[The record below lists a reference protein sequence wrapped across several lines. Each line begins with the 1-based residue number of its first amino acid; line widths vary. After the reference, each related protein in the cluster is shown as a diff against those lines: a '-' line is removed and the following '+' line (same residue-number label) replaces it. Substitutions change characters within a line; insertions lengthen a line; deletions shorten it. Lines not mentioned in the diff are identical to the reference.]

1 MIVQTN
7 SQHGTVRLTMAQAL
21 VRFLEQQFVERDG
34 VERRLIRGV
43 FGIFGHG
50 NVTGLGQAL
59 DEMAVDLPYF
69 QPRSEQAMVHT
80 AAAFARMA
88 NRLATFACTSSVGP
102 GATNLITGAA
112 GATINRLPVLLLP
125 GDTFASRRP
134 HPVLQQLEDFG
145 NPDVSVNDALRPV
158 SRFWDRINRPE
169 QLLTSLPEACRTL
182 TDPVR
187 TGAVTIALPQ
197 DVQTEAYDYPSTFFE
212 KRIHR
217 VSRPLPAQ
225 IDMDRAFDSIRQ
237 ARRPLII
244 AGGGVIYSEATG
256 VLADLSSQC
265 GIPVSE
271 TQAGKGSLPWDH
283 PWSVGPIGALGG
295 LAANRLAA
303 NSDVVLAVGTR
314 LGDFPTASHTVFQQ
328 PDLTLIHLNI
338 VPMDAAKL
346 GAIPLVGDAR
356 DTLSW
361 LLDRLSDADYCSDC
375 AYHGE
380 VAALRNEWADEVD
393 RQRTLPSGDVLSQAR
408 VIDIVND
415 AAEDS
420 DIVVG
425 AAGGLPGDLNK
436 LWRTRDAH
444 GYHVEYGYSCMG
456 YEIAGGLG
464 VKLAVPDREVI
475 VMVGDGSYLML
486 HSEIVTSLQE
496 NLKLIIVLLDNSG
509 FQCIRNLQESAGAAA
524 FGNELRYRDPETG
537 RLTGSYIPI
546 DFAGNAESLGAA
558 AFAAS
563 TPDELSQALQL
574 ARRSTR
580 TALIHARID
589 LKATVPA
596 YDAWWDVPV
605 AEVSGE
611 TEVTAARAVYENDRE
626 RQRFHY

>member
-1 MIVQTN
+1 MIGQTDPRR
-7 SQHGTVRLTMAQAL
+7 GTVRLTMAQAL

-34 VERRLIRGV
+34 IEHRLIRGV

-59 DEMAVDLPYF
+59 DEMATDLPYY

-80 AAAFARMA
+80 AAAFARMS
-88 NRLATFACTSSVGP
+88 NRLETFACTSSVGP
-102 GATNLITGAA
+102 GATNMITGAA

-145 NPDVSVNDALRPV
+145 SPDISVNDALRPV

-182 TDPVR
+182 ADPVR

-197 DVQTEAYDYPSTFFE
+197 DVQTEAYDYPDTFFE
-212 KRIHR
+212 KRTYHVPR
-217 VSRPLPAQ
+217 SLPTT
-225 IDMDRAFDSIRQ
+225 IDLDRALEPIRQ

-256 VLADLSSQC
+256 VISDLSRQC
-265 GIPVSE
+265 GIPVAE

-283 PWSVGPIGALGG
+283 PWSVGPIGAIGG

-303 NSDVVLAVGTR
+303 KADVVLAVGTR
-314 LGDFPTASHTVFQQ
+314 LGDFPTASHTAFQR

-338 VPMDAAKL
+338 VPMDAEKL

-356 DTLSW
+356 ETLSR
-361 LLDRLSDADYCSDC
+361 LLDRLREADYCSDP
-375 AYHGE
+375 AYQGE
-380 VAALRNEWADEVD
+380 VTELRKEWAVEVD
-393 RQRTLPSGDVLSQAR
+393 RQRSRPNGDVMSQAQ
-408 VIDIVND
+408 VIDIVNGASD
-415 AAEDS
+415 DS
-420 DIVVG
+420 DIVVS

-436 LWRTRDAH
+436 LWRTRDPR

-486 HSEIVTSLQE
+486 HTEIVTSLQE
-496 NLKLIIVLLDNSG
+496 HLKLIIVLLDNSG
-509 FQCIRNLQESAGAAA
+509 FQCIRNLQESAGAVA
-524 FGNELRYRDPETG
+524 FGNELRYRDPATG
-537 RLTGSYIPI
+537 KLTGSYIPI
-546 DFAGNAESLGAA
+546 DFAANAESLGAA
-558 AFAAS
+558 AFAAA
-563 TPDELSQALQL
+563 TPDELRRAIQL

-580 TALIHARID
+580 TALIHVRTD
-589 LKATVPA
+589 PEATVPD
-596 YDAWWDVPV
+596 YDSWWDVPV
-605 AEVSGE
+605 AEVSGQDG
-611 TEVTAARAVYENDRE
+611 VQAARATYDDDRG
-626 RQRFHY
+626 RQRFLY